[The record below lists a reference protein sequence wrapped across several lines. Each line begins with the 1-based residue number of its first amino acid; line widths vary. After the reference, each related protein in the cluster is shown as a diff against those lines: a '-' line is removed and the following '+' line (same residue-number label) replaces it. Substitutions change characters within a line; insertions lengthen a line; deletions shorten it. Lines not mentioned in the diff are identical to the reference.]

1 MTKLRFP
8 KDARLPFPTRI
19 IQFIPKP
26 SLDDEMYDI
35 HADKK
40 FIVKE
45 FLRQPLLFREW
56 GMCICT
62 STLDINSIIPYK
74 DRCQLQSRF

>member
-1 MTKLRFP
+1 MVLKALYP
-8 KDARLPFPTRI
+8 
-19 IQFIPKP
+19 FIPKP

-45 FLRQPLLFREW
+45 FLWEPIDYEE
-56 GMCICT
+56 
-62 STLDINSIIPYK
+62 
-74 DRCQLQSRF
+74 